1 MLILTR
7 KKDES
12 IILDNR
18 IEIKIVALDD
28 GKVKLGIEAP
38 KDVEIHRKEVYD
50 KIQEENK
57 SSSAKLSQIEEL
69 KKYMKIEKKWEK
81 L

>member
-12 IILDNR
+12 LVIDNNIVIKI
-18 IEIKIVALDD
+18 IEITDSSVR
-28 GKVKLGIEAP
+28 LGIEAP
-38 KDVEIHRKEVYD
+38 KAIEIHRKEIYD

-57 SSSAKLSQIEEL
+57 EARNVQVNLEALTQLI
-69 KKYMKIEKKWEK
+69 KKKE
-81 L
+81 

>member
-12 IILDNR
+12 LVLDNQIVIKI
-18 IEIKIVALDD
+18 IEINESSVR
-28 GKVKLGIEAP
+28 LGIEAP
-38 KDVEIHRKEVYD
+38 KHIEIHRKEIYD

-57 SSSAKLSQIEEL
+57 SAISEQSKVEALGKLL
-69 KKYMKIEKKWEK
+69 KKDKE
-81 L
+81 

>member
-12 IILDNR
+12 IILDNK
-18 IEIKIVALDD
+18 IEIKIVALDE
-28 GKVKLGIEAP
+28 GKVKIGIEAP
-38 KDVEIHRKEVYD
+38 RDVEIHRKEVYD

-57 SSSAKLSQIEEL
+57 SSNVKLSQIEEL
-69 KKYMKIEKKWEK
+69 KKYIKTEKK
-81 L
+81 

>member
-12 IILDNR
+12 IILDNK
-18 IEIKIVALDD
+18 IEIKIIALDD
-28 GKVKLGIEAP
+28 GKVKVGIEAP
-38 KDVEIHRKEVYD
+38 KEVEIHRKEIYD

-57 SSSAKLSQIEEL
+57 QSSAKLSQIEEL
-69 KKYMKIEKKWEK
+69 KKYMRIEKK
-81 L
+81 

>member
-12 IILDNR
+12 LVIDNNIVIKI
-18 IEIKIVALDD
+18 IEITESSVR
-28 GKVKLGIEAP
+28 LGIEAP
-38 KDVEIHRKEVYD
+38 KNIEIHRKEIYD

-57 SSSAKLSQIEEL
+57 EARNIQVNLEALTQL
-69 KKYMKIEKKWEK
+69 VKKKE
-81 L
+81 